1 MKTGKKLLV
10 KKFCLALLIFTTI
23 FSQKAFSQSW
33 STLGTGM
40 NDWVYASTVYNGD
53 LIVGGKFTDAGGVS
67 ANHIARWDGSN
78 WYPLGLGVNAKVWA
92 LASFGGSLY
101 VGGEFTEAGGIPM
114 LGIAR
119 WDGTNWIN
127 DLGDM
132 NDIVTSFAVYNNAL
146 IAGGY
151 FIEAD
156 GLPVNNIA
164 QYKNGHWAA
173 LGSGVVGTQ
182 GSVMALEVY
191 NNELI
196 AGGFFTSAGGAS
208 ASHIAKWNGTTWSA
222 LGSGISNIVYSL
234 TNYNSNLIAGGLF
247 SSAGLIPANNIA
259 SWNGSSWSAL
269 GTGMSGIFYQS
280 VFALKTYN
288 GNLIAGGYFTHSD
301 GLLTNGIAKWN
312 GSAWS
317 DMGGGLFEPGNVCGT
332 HTLCLYGQYLIDGGL
347 FNTAGDAYNARNIA
361 SWNMKVLAL
370 NSINLKATQNN
381 DAIII
386 TWQTLNESNKKSFMV
401 ERSMNALDFVGINT
415 IPAKDNAS
423 SYTYT
428 DKTPLDGI
436 NYYRIRE
443 NAINGS
449 HTFSPVV
456 KVVFN
461 VSSIVSLYP
470 NHAKNTVTVKGL
482 NKNIITI
489 IKIFSMQGS
498 EISRQNLT
506 QSSAATLNI
515 SALPQGTYLIQVVQG
530 SNVVGLKLVK
540 E

>member
-1 MKTGKKLLV
+1 MKTQKILLEKKLLIA
-10 KKFCLALLIFTTI
+10 FLIFTII
-23 FSQKAFSQSW
+23 FSQKAFSQTW

-53 LIVGGKFTDAGGVS
+53 LIVGGNFTDAGGVS
-67 ANHIARWDGSN
+67 ANHIARWDGTN

-101 VGGEFTEAGGIPM
+101 VGGQFTEAGGIPM
-114 LGIAR
+114 LGIAL

-196 AGGFFTSAGGAS
+196 AGGFFTSAGGTS

-222 LGSGISNIVYSL
+222 LGTGISNIVYSL
-234 TNYNSNLIAGGLF
+234 TNYNSALIAGGLF
-247 SSAGLIPANNIA
+247 SSAGGIPANNIA

-269 GTGMSGIFYQS
+269 GTGMSGILYQY
-280 VFALKTYN
+280 VFALKTYM
-288 GNLIAGGYFTHSD
+288 GSLIAGGYFTHSD
-301 GLLTNGIAKWN
+301 GIPTNGIAQWN

-317 DMGGGLFEPGNVCGT
+317 AMGSGLFEPGNVCGT
-332 HTLCLYGQYLIDGGL
+332 HTLCLYGQELIDGGL
-347 FNTAGDAYNARNIA
+347 FNTAGDAFNARNIA
-361 SWNMKVLAL
+361 SWNMQVLAL
-370 NSINLKATQNN
+370 NSIDVKAVKNN
-381 DAIII
+381 DAISI
-386 TWQTLNESNKKSFMV
+386 TWQTLNESDIKSFTV
-401 ERSMNALDFVGINT
+401 ERSINASDYEAINT
-415 IPAKDNAS
+415 IPAKGIAS
-423 SYTYT
+423 RYSYI
-428 DKTPLDGI
+428 DKNPFIGI

-443 NAINGS
+443 SSVNGS
-449 HTFSPVV
+449 NAFSPVV
-456 KVVFN
+456 NVLFN
-461 VSSIVSLYP
+461 VNSIISLYP
-470 NHAKNTVTVKGL
+470 NPAKNTVTVKGL
-482 NKNIITI
+482 NKNITTI
-489 IKIFSMQGS
+489 IKIIGMNGT
-498 EISRQNLT
+498 EISSQISA
-506 QSSAATLNI
+506 QSSSATLNI
-515 SALPQGTYLIQVVQG
+515 SALSNGTYFVQVAQG
-530 SNVVGLKLVK
+530 DKLVSLKLVK